1 MPRQGVLGHAN
12 AKSCNVALV
21 RLQREEEVAY
31 ASSQGPSSQPGP
43 QPQAQATPPHAAL
56 TPFSKFEEKKTNE
69 KMRKVTTVKKFF
81 SPSTRIAPKKGTAP
95 QTSTLIGGRK
105 KTNHQYGNG

>member
-1 MPRQGVLGHAN
+1 MYRVQTPPRGGGGLPRQEVLAHAN
-12 AKSCNVALV
+12 TESCNVSLV

-43 QPQAQATPPHAAL
+43 LPLAQSTPPHANAAL
-56 TPFSKFEEKKTNE
+56 APFSKFEEKKTNE

-81 SPSTRIAPKKGTAP
+81 SPSTRMAPKKGTAP
-95 QTSTLIGGRK
+95 Q
-105 KTNHQYGNG
+105 HPH